1 MKNLENNIIFLMKKL
16 YKMNDKEMEDF
27 KTMLS
32 EFSKE
37 EKMEIAYTLWKKV
50 KEEESIV
57 SRFLKKIKL
66 IKNDIEDY
74 KTQQQADKLLADL

>member
-1 MKNLENNIIFLMKKL
+1 MKKL

-27 KTMLS
+27 KLML
-32 EFSKE
+32 ETFTHE

-50 KEEESIV
+50 KEEESII
-57 SRFLKKIKL
+57 SKFLKKIKL

-74 KTQQQADKLLADL
+74 RTQKQADELLASL